1 MSVNGYAMVKTVHNS
16 VYDGNCD
23 ISAAMSW
30 TEVQFRRDLLL
41 QKQLYWGRQNQTYRN
56 SCTTCVLF
64 GLPSLLTQSYL
75 SKRVKDN
82 VVLSS
87 ASLANDII

>member
-1 MSVNGYAMVKTVHNS
+1 MKEREKEKSNMFFYMYISVNGYAMVKTVHNS

-41 QKQLYWGRQNQTYRN
+41 QK
-56 SCTTCVLF
+56 
-64 GLPSLLTQSYL
+64 
-75 SKRVKDN
+75 
-82 VVLSS
+82 
-87 ASLANDII
+87 

>member
-41 QKQLYWGRQNQTYRN
+41 
-56 SCTTCVLF
+56 
-64 GLPSLLTQSYL
+64 
-75 SKRVKDN
+75 
-82 VVLSS
+82 
-87 ASLANDII
+87 

>member
-30 TEVQFRRDLLL
+30 TEVQFRVTFCSRNNFIGGDRIRPTGIVV
-41 QKQLYWGRQNQTYRN
+41 QLVY
-56 SCTTCVLF
+56 C
-64 GLPSLLTQSYL
+64 
-75 SKRVKDN
+75 
-82 VVLSS
+82 
-87 ASLANDII
+87 